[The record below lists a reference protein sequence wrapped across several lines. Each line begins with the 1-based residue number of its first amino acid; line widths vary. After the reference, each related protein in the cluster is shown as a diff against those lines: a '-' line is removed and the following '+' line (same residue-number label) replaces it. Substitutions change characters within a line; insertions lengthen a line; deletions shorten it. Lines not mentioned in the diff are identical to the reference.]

1 MAGGT
6 YMNKY
11 YKEIDKVL
19 KSYEEYKP
27 YHDRDINWAA
37 NRIDWA
43 YHWHKISEKEMEEL
57 ADRATKIFEDTERAW

>member
-1 MAGGT
+1 
-6 YMNKY
+6 MNKY

-19 KSYEEYKP
+19 KSYEKHKP
-27 YHDRDINWAA
+27 YHDRDIDWAA

-57 ADRATKIFEDTERAW
+57 ADRATKIFEEGLF